1 MVIFYFSSCINDQ
14 EIGSRGNGKIAIVH
28 MQFSI
33 SMEISFS

>member
-1 MVIFYFSSCINDQ
+1 MNDQ
-14 EIGSRGNGKIAIVH
+14 EIGSRENGKIAIVH